1 MFIINRFKYLLFL
14 IPFIIFFFTANES
27 QSSLSDIAMGSR
39 KKLDREDLEKL
50 KKEENKVSSKIL
62 RVVENIQS
70 QGITRDTL
78 SELRTEEFTSTLV
91 KVNESGEIQVYI
103 YVNEVT
109 DEYIKSLSDL
119 DVSIEIANE
128 NLAIIQ
134 GWIPFWKM
142 MRFLI

>member
-1 MFIINRFKYLLFL
+1 
-14 IPFIIFFFTANES
+14 
-27 QSSLSDIAMGSR
+27 MGSR